1 MAEPRT
7 EYPAAAGEG
16 KLLGGVCAVSAFGL
30 WAFLPIYFNLI
41 GPAVSS
47 WELLLH
53 RVVWA
58 AVLLL
63 AFTLATGRGARLT
76 ALLGSPG
83 RFLALGT
90 SALAIAGNWGTFLW
104 AVTHGEILQSSLG
117 YYINPLLS
125 VFLGFCFLRERLTV
139 LQTLAVT
146 IAGAGVAFRVIGFG
160 EVPWLALMMAGFF
173 GLYGLIRKQVNVDG
187 VTGLLMETLILLPVA
202 IIWLALLGAEGRM
215 AFLHGAVVTDALLV
229 GAGLVT
235 VVPLVLFAVAA
246 RRLKLA
252 TIGLTQYI
260 APTGHLLIGVFLY
273 GEPFSRAEAV
283 TFGAIW
289 VGLALYTTDIW
300 LQPRRETAP
309 DPQR

>member
-1 MAEPRT
+1 MES
-7 EYPAAAGEG
+7 
-16 KLLGGVCAVSAFGL
+16 KLLGGICAVSAFGL
-30 WAFLPIYFNLI
+30 WAILPIYFNLI

-63 AFTLATGRGARLT
+63 TFTLVAGRGARVT
-76 ALLGSPG
+76 ALLSRPG
-83 RFLALGT
+83 RFMALT
-90 SALAIAGNWGTFLW
+90 VSALAIAGNWGTFLW

-139 LQTLAVT
+139 LQTLAVA
-146 IAGAGVAFRVIGFG
+146 IAAVGVGSRVVGFG

-173 GLYGLIRKQVNVDG
+173 GLYGLIRKQVDVDG

-202 IIWLALLGAEGRM
+202 IIWLAMLWADDSM
-215 AFLHGAVVTDALLV
+215 AFGHVGPGVDALLV

-273 GEPFSRAEAV
+273 GEPFTRAEAV
-283 TFGAIW
+283 TFGCIW
-289 VGLALYTTDIW
+289 LGLALYTADIW
-300 LQPRRETAP
+300 LQPRREAAASASS
-309 DPQR
+309 